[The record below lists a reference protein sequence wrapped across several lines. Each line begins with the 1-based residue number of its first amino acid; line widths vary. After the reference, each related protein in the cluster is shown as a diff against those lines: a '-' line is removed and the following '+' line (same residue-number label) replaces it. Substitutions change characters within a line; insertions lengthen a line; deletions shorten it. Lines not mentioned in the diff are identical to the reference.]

1 MIITSHFMRF
11 IKGGQYM
18 KTIVV
23 DFENV
28 KYLMEMHQ
36 LLKKTFELPDYYGS
50 NMDALWDCLN
60 CSFNEPVS
68 IKLQNLKKLPESLH
82 ESVSTMLD
90 VFKDLEK
97 ENEEITLIID

>member
-36 LLKKTFELPDYYGS
+36 LLKKAFELPDYYGIS
-50 NMDALWDCLN
+50 GGA
-60 CSFNEPVS
+60 PQGPRRR
-68 IKLQNLKKLPESLH
+68 KR
-82 ESVSTMLD
+82 SVQLID
-90 VFKDLEK
+90 YQGDFFIFLFQVFEYI
-97 ENEEITLIID
+97 EHG